1 MSAWAGG
8 RQTLQPG
15 LGGTASSQRIIST
28 SKPTRFPDH
37 SIQVSPVSSLVLSYL
52 NIHISGLFFFQLP
65 FISLFYSLNINVS
78 LGSFSVAPCH
88 PAPFSHCLW
97 QFGSFFPPVCPPR
110 NSQFHKPLQTCGS
123 RRHHV
128 TWKANVSEFK
138 WSRWVVWLWGEPW
151 ARSPW
156 ATCWMMERHNVLNAK
171 SLQPKFPGPRAI
183 SHQQRDC

>member
-65 FISLFYSLNINVS
+65 FISLFYSLSFSRSVNINVS

-88 PAPFSHCLW
+88 PAPFSHC
-97 QFGSFFPPVCPPR
+97 FGSLDLSFH
-110 NSQFHKPLQTCGS
+110 QFVHPGTHSFINPCKPAAAEGVTSRGKQTCSNEAG
-123 RRHHV
+123 
-128 TWKANVSEFK
+128 
-138 WSRWVVWLWGEPW
+138 G
-151 ARSPW
+151 
-156 ATCWMMERHNVLNAK
+156 
-171 SLQPKFPGPRAI
+171 
-183 SHQQRDC
+183 